1 MQEKEPTE
9 YEKSLMEYLGFKSL
23 QELEDFLNQPSW
35 GCPDMQVPDNEE
47 DQREAQWQESLQA

>member
-1 MQEKEPTE
+1 MQ
-9 YEKSLMEYLGFKSL
+9 YLGFKSL